1 MNNNQPGNSS
11 IPMGGV
17 STINA
22 QRVVPPAMMQRNP
35 NQFQQNTNEWKSLE
49 ITELI
54 KALCKSQNQMSAV
67 VQSKVNPFYKSNY
80 ADINDL
86 LRAILPVITKNG
98 LAVTQGNRFC
108 TETNGFYVTTTLMH
122 ISGEWIRSEIRIPMF
137 GKKDAQ
143 TIGQM
148 CTYGRRYGLGA
159 ILGISVTKDDDGE
172 SIKNTKEED
181 K

>member
-1 MNNNQPGNSS
+1 MNNVQSGNSS

-22 QRVVPPAMMQRNP
+22 QRVGPPVIQRP
-35 NQFQQNTNEWKSLE
+35 TEWKSQQ
-49 ITELI
+49 IVELV
-54 KALCKSQNQMSAV
+54 KALCKSQMEMSAV

-86 LRAILPVITKNG
+86 LKSVLPVITKNG

-108 TETNGFYVTTTLMH
+108 NETKGFYVTTTLCH
-122 ISGEWIRSEIRIPMF
+122 ISGQWIRSEIRIPMT

-143 TIGQM
+143 TVGQM

-159 ILGISVTKDDDGE
+159 ILGISVTKDDDGN
-172 SIKNTKEED
+172 SLRK
-181 K
+181 